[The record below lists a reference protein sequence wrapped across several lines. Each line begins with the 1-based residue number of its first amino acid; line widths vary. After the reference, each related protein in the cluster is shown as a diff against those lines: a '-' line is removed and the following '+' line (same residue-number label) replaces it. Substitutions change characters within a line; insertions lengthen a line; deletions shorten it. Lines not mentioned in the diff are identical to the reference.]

1 MREGEVEGA
10 KHVMAAPVVDEQP
23 AAGGRWQRLALRVM
37 LGWLAVALIVWAWAL
52 LAGQPPQLLYP
63 FLWLGLV
70 GLPVWRWRRRIER
83 AAQGWRAPGL
93 VKFMALGYLMVLTEE
108 VFSALVANLSEGFSW
123 PLFLIR
129 VGQFWAFNLL
139 AFTGL
144 FVGWYFLVRKV
155 GYSRGEIFFLTGFY
169 GLISERVLIA
179 LPGQPLQT
187 LLFMPLTIF
196 TYGLIITPAMLSAPE
211 RAPRWPWLARYP
223 LGVALP
229 YLCAIPPV
237 VALAALRAAHPDF
250 FPPHRFIP

>member
-1 MREGEVEGA
+1 
-10 KHVMAAPVVDEQP
+10 
-23 AAGGRWQRLALRVM
+23 M
-37 LGWLAVALIVWAWAL
+37 LVWLAIALFFWAWAL
-52 LAGQPPQLLYP
+52 LAGQPIQLLYP

-70 GLPVWRWRRRIER
+70 GLPVWRWRREIKR
-83 AAQGWRAPGL
+83 AAQAWRAPGL
-93 VKFMALGYLMVLTEE
+93 VKFMALGYLMVLAEE
-108 VFSALVANLSEGFSW
+108 TFSGLVANLSEGFSW
-123 PLFLIR
+123 PLFFIR

-144 FVGWYFLVRKV
+144 FVGWYLLIRRV

-169 GLISERVLIA
+169 GLISERVLIS
-179 LPGQPLQT
+179 LPARPFAV

-196 TYGLIITPAMLSAPE
+196 TYGLIITPAMLSAQP

-229 YLCAIPPV
+229 YLCAVPPV
-237 VALAALRAAHPDF
+237 LLLAALRAWQPGF